1 MLRKEIALTYRSCFH
16 ASILI
21 VFAALVSTVAQ
32 ESRTPPS
39 SFRFDNPLSF
49 LGITAFQELQ
59 QAVTEI
65 DSGSEVKRVMLISRL
80 KEKLAD
86 ESPISLSGYSVGT
99 ERYDLTKVSGRAR
112 WLIEHILQREIG
124 NSSLSV
130 DERIKLWQVSA
141 SQRRLVI
148 ERTVPE
154 LKQKYAGT
162 IRSGIVSNMA
172 LPSVDA
178 MDRLLEDWFPYA
190 RRIADLEEIT
200 GVSFAR
206 ERDDAVLLIDSGIFG
221 AQYRFRL
228 NNGVID
234 AVFKES
240 LE

>member
-1 MLRKEIALTYRSCFH
+1 M
-16 ASILI
+16 
-21 VFAALVSTVAQ
+21 
-32 ESRTPPS
+32 
-39 SFRFDNPLSF
+39 
-49 LGITAFQELQ
+49 
-59 QAVTEI
+59 TEI
-65 DSGSEVKRVMLISRL
+65 DSGSEVKRIMLIGRL

-99 ERYDLTKVSGRAR
+99 ERCDLTKVSGRAR

-124 NSSLSV
+124 NSTLSV
-130 DERIKLWQVSA
+130 DDRVKLWQVNA
-141 SQRRLVI
+141 SQRRLAF
-148 ERTVPE
+148 ERSVLE

-162 IRSGIVSNMA
+162 IRSGIVGNMA

-221 AQYRFRL
+221 AEYRFRL
-228 NNGVID
+228 NNGVI
-234 AVFKES
+234 ES
-240 LE
+240 VIKTALE

>member
-1 MLRKEIALTYRSCFH
+1 
-16 ASILI
+16 
-21 VFAALVSTVAQ
+21 VAQ

-162 IRSGIVSNMA
+162 IRSGIVGG
-172 LPSVDA
+172 P
-178 MDRLLEDWFPYA
+178 
-190 RRIADLEEIT
+190 
-200 GVSFAR
+200 
-206 ERDDAVLLIDSGIFG
+206 DAVLRIDSGFSG
-221 AQYRFRL
+221 AEYRFRL
-228 NNGVID
+228 NNGVI
-234 AVFKES
+234 ES
-240 LE
+240 VTKQGID

>member
-1 MLRKEIALTYRSCFH
+1 MEMTYRSCFH
-16 ASILI
+16 AILLI

-32 ESRTPPS
+32 ESRTPRS
-39 SFRFDNPLSF
+39 SFRFDSPLSF
-49 LGITAFQELQ
+49 LRITALQELQ

-65 DSGSEVKRVMLISRL
+65 DSGSEVKRIMLIDRL

-124 NSSLSV
+124 NSTLSV
-130 DERIKLWQVSA
+130 DGRVKLWQVNA
-141 SQRRLVI
+141 SQRRLAF
-148 ERTVPE
+148 ERPVLE

-162 IRSGIVSNMA
+162 IRSGIVGNMA

-200 GVSFAR
+200 GVPFAR

-221 AQYRFRL
+221 AEYRFRL
-228 NNGVID
+228 NNGVI
-234 AVFKES
+234 ES
-240 LE
+240 VIKRGIE

>member
-1 MLRKEIALTYRSCFH
+1 MTYRSCFH
-16 ASILI
+16 AIFLI

-32 ESRTPPS
+32 ESRTPRS
-39 SFRFDNPLSF
+39 SFRFDSPLSF
-49 LGITAFQELQ
+49 LRITALQELQ

-65 DSGSEVKRVMLISRL
+65 DSGSEVKRIMLIGRL

-86 ESPISLSGYSVGT
+86 ESPISLSGYSVGS

-124 NSSLSV
+124 NSTLSV
-130 DERIKLWQVSA
+130 DDRVKLWQVKA
-141 SQRRLVI
+141 SQRRLAF
-148 ERTVPE
+148 ERPVLE

-162 IRSGIVSNMA
+162 IRSGIVGNMA

-200 GVSFAR
+200 GVPFAR

-221 AQYRFRL
+221 AEYRFRL
-228 NNGVID
+228 NNGVI
-234 AVFKES
+234 ES
-240 LE
+240 VIKTALE